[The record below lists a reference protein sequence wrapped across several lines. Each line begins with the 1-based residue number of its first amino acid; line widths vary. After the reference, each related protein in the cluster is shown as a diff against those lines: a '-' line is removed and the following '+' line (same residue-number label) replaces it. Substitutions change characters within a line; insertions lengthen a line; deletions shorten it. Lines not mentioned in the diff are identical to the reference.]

1 MKSALVFLLGVAS
14 ATKLSK
20 LDLRGIDIYED
31 LPDLMVPKQYTA
43 DMQGH
48 DGHWNYERSAPEQFQ
63 GAGSGDD

>member
-1 MKSALVFLLGVAS
+1 MKLLFLAAVAS
-14 ATKLSK
+14 ATKLNK

-31 LPDLMVPKQYTA
+31 LPDLMVPEKFTA

-48 DGHWNYERSAPEQFQ
+48 DGHWSYERSAPDMFQ